1 MKAFFRLVR
10 LPNLLIVAATM
21 YLMRYAVI
29 WPMLKVNDFKLQV
42 KEIDFFLIVL
52 STVLVTAAGY
62 IINDYFDIRIDN
74 INRPKVNPIGKE
86 IKRRV
91 AMALHVVFNI
101 IAFVLVF
108 YVSYKM
114 GNYKLSLIY
123 VIASGILWFYSTNFK
138 KQLIIGNLVVAFL
151 TGMVPLLVGL
161 FEIPL
166 LNLRYKEYIFQ
177 FNFSFNSIAYF
188 ILAFSFFSFI
198 SNLWREIIKDA
209 EDEFGDREFGAE
221 TIPVVFGL
229 KTTNYIIFGLGFLQ
243 LLLVGYLQYLQIS
256 SGDLWS
262 FTYMLIAIQFPILVI
277 SFRSLK
283 AKLKEDYKIL
293 SAWCKTYMLLG
304 LLYSLV
310 IYFMLYQTSVN

>member
-1 MKAFFRLVR
+1 MMKAFLKLIR
-10 LPNLLIVAATM
+10 LPNLLIVATTM

-29 WPMLKVNDFKLQV
+29 WPMLKVNDFNLQV
-42 KEIDFFLIVL
+42 KELDFFLIVF
-52 STVLVTAAGY
+52 STLLITAAGY

-74 INRPKVNPIGKE
+74 INKPKANPIGKE

-91 AMALHVVFNI
+91 AMVLH
-101 IAFVLVF
+101 IAFNALAFILVF

-114 GNYKLSLIY
+114 GNPKLSFIY
-123 VIASGILWFYSTNFK
+123 LIASGILWFYSTNFK

-166 LNLRYKEYIFQ
+166 LNTRYKEYLFQ

-188 ILAFSFFSFI
+188 VLAFSFFAFI

-209 EDEFGDREFGAE
+209 EDEFGDRAFGAE

-229 KTTNYIIFGLGFLQ
+229 KTTNYIVFTIGLIQSVLIA
-243 LLLVGYLQYLQIS
+243 YLQYMQFNT
-256 SGDLWS
+256 GDFWS
-262 FTYMLIAIQFPILVI
+262 FTYMLIALQIPVWVI
-277 SFRSLK
+277 SFKSLN
-283 AKLKEDYKIL
+283 AKQKEHYKTL
-293 SAWCKTYMLLG
+293 SKWCKTYMLLG
-304 LLYSLV
+304 LLYSV
-310 IYFMLYQTSVN
+310 IIYLMLTQSL